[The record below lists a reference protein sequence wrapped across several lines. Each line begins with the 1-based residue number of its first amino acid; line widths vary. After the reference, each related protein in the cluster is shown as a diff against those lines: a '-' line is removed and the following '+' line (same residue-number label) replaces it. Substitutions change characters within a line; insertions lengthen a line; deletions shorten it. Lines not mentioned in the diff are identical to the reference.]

1 MMTLLRSL
9 LACGLLFFAF
19 GLIMHTLVAPNGWRA
34 RERVRIDLTQ
44 VREQNEAR
52 ERKAEQL
59 RAEVAALRDRAD
71 VQERVVREELGFV
84 REGDVVVEIKR

>member
-1 MMTLLRSL
+1 MTLNRSI
-9 LACGLLFFAF
+9 LACALLLFAF

-34 RERVRIDLTQ
+34 RERVRADLAQ

-52 ERKAEQL
+52 ERRVEQQ
-59 RAEVAALRDRAD
+59 RAEVSALRNRSD

-84 REGDVVVEIKR
+84 RDGDVVVEIKR